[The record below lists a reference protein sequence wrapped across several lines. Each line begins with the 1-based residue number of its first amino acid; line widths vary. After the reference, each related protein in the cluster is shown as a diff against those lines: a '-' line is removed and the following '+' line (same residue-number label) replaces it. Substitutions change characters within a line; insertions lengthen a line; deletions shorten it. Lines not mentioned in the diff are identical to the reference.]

1 MIAKP
6 FVLERIFDA
15 PVNLVWQAI
24 TQRELMKQWYFD
36 LAEFK
41 AEVGFQFEFPGGPS
55 PEKQY
60 IHCCEVTEVVFEK
73 KLTYSWAYK
82 GYEGK
87 SFLTFELWPENEK
100 TKLVLTHA
108 NIETF
113 PSSNPD
119 FALHNFE
126 GGWNH
131 IMNISL
137 KEFLENKK

>member
-1 MIAKP
+1 MAKP
-6 FVLERIFDA
+6 FVLERTFDA
-15 PVNLVWQAI
+15 PVKFVWQAL
-24 TQRELMKQWYFD
+24 TQKELMKQWYFD

-55 PEKQY
+55 PERQY
-60 IHCCEVTEVVFEK
+60 IHHCEVTEVVFEK
-73 KLTYSWAYK
+73 KLTYSWAYI

-87 SFLTFELWPENEK
+87 SFLTFELFPEGEK

-108 NIETF
+108 DIETF
-113 PSSNPD
+113 PASNPD
-119 FALHNFE
+119 FAKHNFE

-131 IMNISL
+131 IINISL